1 MFANKVEP
9 KSLQALNAHLNFRN
23 TVGGVTIKSH
33 QQEADRQIQ
42 NMENS

>member
-1 MFANKVEP
+1 MLT
-9 KSLQALNAHLNFRN
+9 SILGN

-42 NMENS
+42 NMENSNG